1 MVLLHATHQLW
12 VKVPFFFPPFFHCIY
27 IWWTIKLWS
36 NNGVVK
42 DRDQSEGCV
51 KVSNSFC
58 GDMELKMLQRRK
70 CVPVSQIIIDRNGVA
85 AEGTR
90 SHTSLWLGT
99 LSFLSHKIRRFG
111 MWLGQIILCYMQ
123 FYFAKIPILGRPKAI
138 LAITGSTKGLLMS
151 SPIRRVF
158 KPASNFQ
165 SSFSTGVVVYLK
177 IF

>member
-99 LSFLSHKIRRFG
+99 LSFLSHPLYQIWHVIRTDYLVHAFMLRQDLFREC
-111 MWLGQIILCYMQ
+111 Q
-123 FYFAKIPILGRPKAI
+123 
-138 LAITGSTKGLLMS
+138 
-151 SPIRRVF
+151 
-158 KPASNFQ
+158 KPFWPQRIMDGVSN
-165 SSFSTGVVVYLK
+165 
-177 IF
+177 